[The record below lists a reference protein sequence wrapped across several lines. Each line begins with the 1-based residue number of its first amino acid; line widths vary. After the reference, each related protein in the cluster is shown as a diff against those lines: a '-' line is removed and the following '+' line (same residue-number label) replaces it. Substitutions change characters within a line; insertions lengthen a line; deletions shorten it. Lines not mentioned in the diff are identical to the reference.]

1 MEMKGV
7 LFSES
12 PVIFPVI
19 IWKSVKERSLSG
31 SKCLTQSKEE
41 TMTQL
46 QASAI
51 VLLRLLALSVSLL
64 PS

>member
-1 MEMKGV
+1 MKGV

-31 SKCLTQSKEE
+31 SKCLTQSKE
-41 TMTQL
+41 TMMQL

-51 VLLRLLALSVSLL
+51 VLLRLLALSVPLL